1 LIKKDQ
7 MFKPQKKDQYALRAI
22 YELARQKGKGPIKVA
37 EIADA
42 QHIPR
47 RFLEVILNQLKGSGL
62 IASKRGFTGGYVLV
76 RAPAEITVGE
86 IFHFMQG
93 GRKTLFCAAGE
104 DEDHCQLYGDCALAP
119 FWQRVQEAVY
129 RICDETTIQDLLDN
143 EQGTMQ
149 PTAADRG
156 LSSANPEE
164 GP

>member
-1 LIKKDQ
+1 

-22 YELARQKGKGPIKVA
+22 YELAKQKGKGPIKVA

-42 QHIPR
+42 QHIPQ

-76 RAPAEITVGE
+76 RAPANITVGE

-93 GRKTLFCAAGE
+93 SRQPLFCVAGDNE
-104 DEDHCQLYGDCALAP
+104 EHCRLYGRCALAP

-129 RICDETTIQDLLDN
+129 RIFEETTIQDLLDN
-143 EQGTMQ
+143 EQLDMELV
-149 PTAADRG
+149 TAGRK
-156 LSSANPEE
+156 SSRAEPE
-164 GP
+164 GRS